1 MTRDNTMHTE
11 NFSKVGLGGGC
22 HWCTEGIFESLIGI
36 KAVKQGWIASIDN
49 NAELSEAI
57 EVSFDPSMISLQ
69 TLIEIHLHTH
79 ASTSNHT
86 MRQKYR
92 SAIYTYS
99 DSQNQETHNVLD
111 ALQPAFV
118 KPIITQVLPFK
129 SFKANK
135 GELLN
140 YLYKSPN
147 KPFCKTYI
155 HPKLRLLLT
164 RFKHHVNDK
173 KLALCIPMNNQA
185 SISSP
190 HKIDSC

>member
-1 MTRDNTMHTE
+1 MHQHLTTLCVKNTDQ
-11 NFSKVGLGGGC
+11 LY
-22 HWCTEGIFESLIGI
+22 I
-36 KAVKQGWIASIDN
+36 
-49 NAELSEAI
+49 
-57 EVSFDPSMISLQ
+57 P
-69 TLIEIHLHTH
+69 
-79 ASTSNHT
+79 
-86 MRQKYR
+86 
-92 SAIYTYS
+92 YS